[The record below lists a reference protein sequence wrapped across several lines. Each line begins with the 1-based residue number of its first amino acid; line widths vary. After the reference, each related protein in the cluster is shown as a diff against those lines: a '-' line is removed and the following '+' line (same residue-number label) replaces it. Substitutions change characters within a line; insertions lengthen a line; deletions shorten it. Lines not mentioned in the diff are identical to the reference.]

1 MTETTEAMIEERL
14 RTRSVFLS
22 SANWFYWI
30 AALSVLNT
38 VLVLFAT
45 DWMMLVGLGVTY
57 VGAWFF
63 SEMGVLGVLLTI
75 GSTAFVAAF
84 FALLGYFARQRK
96 TWAFVLGIVLYAA
109 DGLIFL
115 VFQDWLSLAFHVY
128 VIYSIWRG
136 FRLIKQVEDPEV
148 LPEIAALQPAVHEA
162 SL

>member
-1 MTETTEAMIEERL
+1 MTEAAEAMIEERL
-14 RTRSVFLS
+14 RVRSAFLS

-30 AALSVLNT
+30 AGLSVLNT

-96 TWAFVLGIVLYAA
+96 AWAFVLGIVLYAA
-109 DGLIFL
+109 DGIIFV
-115 VFQDWLSLAFHVY
+115 VFQDWLSVAFHVY
-128 VIYSIWRG
+128 VIYSIARG
-136 FRLIKQVEDPEV
+136 FRLLKQVADPEDPS
-148 LPEIAALQPAVHEA
+148 EIVALQPAVQEA